1 MQIFVKTITCK
12 TITLDVELS
21 DTVKNVKAK
30 IQDKEGIPPDQMH
43 LIFQGKQLE
52 VERTLLD
59 YKIEKEA
66 TVHLVLRLGSCACFA
81 IDYAGKRYHIVYDS
95 NEVSRYRPISKIKLE
110 IQDCLGIPADLQT
123 LFYLGKKLEDDRR
136 SLMSYNVPINS
147 SESPFLTLQ
156 VKTVEDITAEME
168 QSKETKKDSMM
179 SFVCSITHDQM
190 SDPVSCMDGHT
201 YERSGIEHWL
211 EDHDTSP
218 LTGAKLS
225 SKNLIP
231 NHSLRNAIEEWKKV
245 SGQ

>member
-1 MQIFVKTITCK
+1 MQIFVKTLTGK

-30 IQDKEGIPPDQMH
+30 IQDKEGIPPDQMR
-43 LIFQGKQLE
+43 LVFQGKYLE
-52 VERTLLD
+52 VGRTLLD
-59 YKIEKEA
+59 YKIQKEA
-66 TVHLVLRLGSCACFA
+66 TLHLVLRLQSCAGFFL
-81 IDYAGKRYHIVYDS
+81 DFAGKIFTIGWKGGEKVG
-95 NEVSRYRPISKIKLE
+95 EIKLK
-110 IQDCLGIPADLQT
+110 IQDHILIPAGLQT
-123 LFYLGKKLEDDRR
+123 LFYLGEKLEDDGR
-136 SLMSYNVPINS
+136 SLRSYNVPLLSAGSI
-147 SESPFLTLQ
+147 PTLTLQ
-156 VKTVEDITAEME
+156 KKTEETVEME
-168 QSKETKKDSMM
+168 QRKETKKDSMM